1 MTPPQEA
8 RPAPAAR
15 QPQQP
20 HSSSRARMA
29 DPQPPRSSSRTGGP
43 EPQPQRSSPRAGA
56 PEPQPQR
63 SSPHAGAPDPQPT
76 TGRRPRAFTGL
87 FVLIWAVLLALCIL
101 WIPSNLR
108 SLGSA
113 APKGEEPP
121 GAAVIS
127 AKPSEAEGTKTDGA
141 EEDRSVPL
149 IPGEGSTP
157 KPTRG

>member
-29 DPQPPRSSSRTGGP
+29 DPQPQRSSARTGGP
-43 EPQPQRSSPRAGA
+43 E
-56 PEPQPQR
+56 
-63 SSPHAGAPDPQPT
+63 PQPT

-127 AKPSEAEGTKTDGA
+127 ANPSDAEGTKTDGA

-149 IPGEGSTP
+149 IPGEGSTAEDAAAYAEADARLTDAP
-157 KPTRG
+157 ELEPEEVED